1 MAIEQPSAIDDVLA
15 EYAGLETQLSD
26 PSLHDDS
33 ANARRVAKRFAELGP
48 IMSTHTKL
56 VAARDDLAAATEL
69 ADDDPSFLEE
79 IPPLKAQVA
88 KLDETLTDLLAPRDP
103 HDGDDVVL
111 EVRPGAGGDESAL
124 FAADLVRMYLKYCER
139 HGWKAQV
146 LGATESD
153 LGGYKDGDAVHPGA
167 AGHP

>member
-111 EVRPGAGGDESAL
+111 
-124 FAADLVRMYLKYCER
+124 
-139 HGWKAQV
+139 
-146 LGATESD
+146 
-153 LGGYKDGDAVHPGA
+153 
-167 AGHP
+167 